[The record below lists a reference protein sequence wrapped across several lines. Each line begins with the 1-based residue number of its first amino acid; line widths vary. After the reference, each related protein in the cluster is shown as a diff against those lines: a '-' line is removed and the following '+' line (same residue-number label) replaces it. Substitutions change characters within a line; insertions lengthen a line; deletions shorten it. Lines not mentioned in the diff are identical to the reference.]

1 MEQRLTK
8 MLIRI
13 PQAWKIP
20 EGQATSESVYLN
32 RRQILAAMGL
42 PTILPAANRNPQF
55 TLDRPL
61 TEEWAATSYNNYY
74 EFSTNKQEIRSLA
87 KGFKPR
93 PWTVEIA
100 GACAKPQVWSIEDL
114 EAKMPI
120 EERLYRH
127 RCVEAWAMAVPWMG
141 FPLAELIRRAEPQ
154 AGAKYVRFIS
164 VNRPS
169 EMPGIRY
176 SGNYPWPY
184 YEGLRMDEAM
194 NPLAFLVTGIY
205 GKPLPNQN
213 GAPLRLALPWKYG
226 FKSIKAIVRI
236 ELVSQQPETFWN
248 KAVPNEYGFYANVNP
263 KRPHPRWSQAVEQLI
278 PNMERVATQPY
289 NGYEKWVGGM
299 YKGSEI

>member
-120 EERLYRH
+120 EERLYPG
-127 RCVEAWAMAVPWMG
+127 WA
-141 FPLAELIRRAEPQ
+141 FR
-154 AGAKYVRFIS
+154 
-164 VNRPS
+164 
-169 EMPGIRY
+169 
-176 SGNYPWPY
+176 
-184 YEGLRMDEAM
+184 LR
-194 NPLAFLVTGIY
+194 
-205 GKPLPNQN
+205 
-213 GAPLRLALPWKYG
+213 
-226 FKSIKAIVRI
+226 S
-236 ELVSQQPETFWN
+236 
-248 KAVPNEYGFYANVNP
+248 
-263 KRPHPRWSQAVEQLI
+263 
-278 PNMERVATQPY
+278 
-289 NGYEKWVGGM
+289 
-299 YKGSEI
+299 

>member
-1 MEQRLTK
+1 

-13 PQAWKIP
+13 PRGWQIP
-20 EGQATSESVYLN
+20 ERQATAESAYLN
-32 RRQILAAMGL
+32 RRQILAAMAL
-42 PTILPAANRNPQF
+42 PSILPAANRNPQF

-114 EAKMPI
+114 ETKMPI

-141 FPLAELIRRAEPQ
+141 FPLSELIRRAEPQ

-164 VNRPS
+164 VNRPE

-184 YEGLRMDEAM
+184 YEGLRLDEAM

-248 KAVPNEYGFYANVNP
+248 KAVPTEYGFFANVNP
-263 KRPHPRWSQAVEQLI
+263 KKPHPRWSQAVEQLI

-289 NGYEKWVGGM
+289 NGYEKWVAAM